1 MLIDEKL
8 QKLISL
14 AREGDE
20 NSFSD
25 LAEIYK
31 PLIESMGK
39 SYAKK
44 CTSEL
49 YSEEDFLQEASLALY
64 SAVRTYENSDKV
76 TFGLYAKI
84 CIRNKLVSL
93 LRSANK
99 KVKKQET
106 PKNDLGEPVHRL
118 LEKENANQIEKKI
131 QAILSNLEW
140 EVFNLYIQKKSYI
153 EIAEILGK
161 SVKTVDNAIYRMKT
175 KLKQL
180 M

>member
-1 MLIDEKL
+1 MVDEKL

-14 AREGDE
+14 ARAGDE

-25 LAEIYK
+25 LTELYK

-39 SYAKK
+39 TYAKK

-49 YSEEDFLQEASLALY
+49 YSEEDFIQEATLGLY
-64 SAVRTYENSDKV
+64 TAVRTYIDSDKV
-76 TFGLYAKI
+76 TFGLYAKV
-84 CIRNKLVSL
+84 CIRNRLVSL

-106 PKNDLGEPVHRL
+106 TKNDLGEPVHRL
-118 LEKENANQIEKKI
+118 LEKENTNQIEKKI
-131 QAILSNLEW
+131 QSVLSDLEW
-140 EVFNLYIQKKSYI
+140 SVFSLYIQKKSYI

-161 SVKTVDNAIYRMKT
+161 SVKTVDNAVYRMKT

>member
-1 MLIDEKL
+1 MIDEKM

-14 AREGDE
+14 ARSGDE

-25 LAEIYK
+25 LVDMYK
-31 PLIESMGK
+31 PLTISMGK
-39 SYAKK
+39 TYAKK

-49 YSEEDFLQEASLALY
+49 YSEEDFIQEANLALY
-64 SAVRTYENSDKV
+64 SEVRTYKTSDKI
-76 TFGLYAKI
+76 TFGLYEKI
-84 CIRNKLVSL
+84 CIRNILVSL
-93 LRSANK
+93 LRSKNK

-131 QAILSNLEW
+131 QSVLSDLEW
-140 EVFNLYIQKKSYI
+140 SVFSLYIQKKSYV

>member
-1 MLIDEKL
+1 MIDEKM

-14 AREGDE
+14 ARSGDE

-25 LAEIYK
+25 LVDMYK
-31 PLIESMGK
+31 PLTISMGK
-39 SYAKK
+39 TYAKK

-49 YSEEDFLQEASLALY
+49 YSEEDFIQEANLALY
-64 SAVRTYENSDKV
+64 SAVRTYKTSDKI

-84 CIRNKLVSL
+84 CIRNRLVSL
-93 LRSANK
+93 LRSTNK

-131 QAILSNLEW
+131 QSVLSDLEW
-140 EVFNLYIQKKSYI
+140 SVFSLYIQKKSYV